1 MNIDRIPRLLP
12 CSVPLAVPGSRRTER
27 CYALH
32 GKARD
37 RDPGWNTQVELV
49 LVDAERDVRNVL
61 GYHRTPDRFVCDVE
75 PGWRVLGWRMAD
87 GSLPFGD
94 YDLVDPDLAQ
104 IDALPEPGGAAEMDA
119 TLDFRMP
126 GNDSPAWPSLLT

>member
-1 MNIDRIPRLLP
+1 MNIARTPPLLP
-12 CSVPLAVPGSRRTER
+12 CNVPLAVPGSRRTER

-75 PGWRVLGWRMAD
+75 PGWRVLGWRMAN
-87 GSLPFGD
+87 GSMPYGD
-94 YDLVDPDLAQ
+94 YDHVDPDLAQ
-104 IDALPEPGGAAEMDA
+104 IDVLPEPGYATGMEASPDPRARDGA
-119 TLDFRMP
+119 T
-126 GNDSPAWPSLLT
+126 PAWPSLLT